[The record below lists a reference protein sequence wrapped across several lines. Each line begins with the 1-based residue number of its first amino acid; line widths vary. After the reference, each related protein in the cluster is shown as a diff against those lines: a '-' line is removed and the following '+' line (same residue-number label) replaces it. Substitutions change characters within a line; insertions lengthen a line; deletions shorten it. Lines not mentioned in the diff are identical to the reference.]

1 MEAQGGAMAVTP
13 MPDERTVPPRLAVAR
28 DRVALILC
36 WSVWAALTVALFLYI
51 RQYSRNVPYMD
62 DFWMVP
68 VMTGTEPV
76 TLQWAWAQHNEH
88 RTLISRLI
96 MVGLTRYIANDFRMA
111 RYANVGLLSIMAA
124 AMLLLARSL
133 RGSAR
138 ATDVVLPLSILNV
151 VQAESLMIGFAMNLI
166 LTSMVAVGLIVLT
179 GLTRWRDGRVMA
191 MGFGVSLVLLPL
203 CGGSGLVMLPP
214 LALWLAGYLTWG
226 WWSGQKPGAWT
237 SAIGLG
243 LLMAGVGVVAMYL
256 HGYHRPPHHPM
267 PPSLASVI
275 SSTRMCLSLA
285 IYPDVTRYW
294 WPAGWIV
301 VALVG
306 ATLGLLAMVAVR
318 TPGERPRALGLAAI
332 IVSMLGVAG
341 AVGISR
347 AAFGPTAILASR
359 YVTLT
364 FPLLGALYFAW
375 LVYGKTA
382 GRVGIHVV
390 LVALMCLTLPH
401 GQRYGRNYGWSVRV
415 AEQRVERG
423 LKDHIPTSELL
434 SLACPAIYP
443 NPAVARAYFKLLKDA
458 RIGAFAEYEE
468 DRLAAAPEPAG
479 AVRR

>member
-1 MEAQGGAMAVTP
+1 MAEMP
-13 MPDERTVPPRLAVAR
+13 MPEERPVRPRLAIAR
-28 DRVALILC
+28 DRAALILC
-36 WSVWAALTVALFLYI
+36 WSVWGALTVALFLYI

-111 RYANVGLLSIMAA
+111 RYANVALLSIMAA
-124 AMLLLARSL
+124 AMLLLARKL

-151 VQAESLMIGFAMNLI
+151 AQAESLMIGFAMNLV
-166 LTSMVAVGLIVLT
+166 LTSMIAVGLIVST
-179 GLTRWRDGRVMA
+179 GLARRRGGSMMA

-214 LALWLAGYLTWG
+214 LALWLAGYLACG
-226 WWSGQKPGAWT
+226 WWSGQKPGAWIR
-237 SAIGLG
+237 AIGLG
-243 LLMAGVGVVAMYL
+243 LLVAGVGVVALYL
-256 HGYHRPPHHPM
+256 HGYVRPPHHPL
-267 PPSLASVI
+267 PPSIASVV

-285 IYPDVTRYW
+285 IYPDVTNYW

-306 ATLGLLAMVAVR
+306 ATLGLLAIVIVR
-318 TPGERPRALGLAAI
+318 TPEERPRALGLAAI
-332 IVSMLGVAG
+332 LAAMVGVAG

-347 AAFGPTAILASR
+347 AAFGPAAILASR
-359 YVTLT
+359 YVTIAI
-364 FPLLGALYFAW
+364 PLLCAIYFAW
-375 LVYGKTA
+375 LVYGKAA
-382 GRVGIHVV
+382 GRVGIHLV
-390 LVALMCLTLPH
+390 LVTLMCLSVPQ
-401 GQRYGRNYGWSVRV
+401 GQRYGRKYGWSVRV
-415 AEQRVERG
+415 SEQRVERA
-423 LKDHIPTSELL
+423 LKNHIPTSELL

-443 NPAVARAYFKLLKDA
+443 DPGVARSYFKLLKDA
-458 RIGAFAEYEE
+458 RIGAFAEFEE
-468 DRLAAAPEPAG
+468 NQVAAVPGPAG